1 MRKYFVFILL
11 FVMVLGLSHCA
22 KDPSFNPSGIEDKV
36 DGPTPYYLRVPTNF
50 PDYFLDRENRLTVEG
65 IALGKR
71 LFFDNILSK
80 NFNVSCG
87 SCHFQEN
94 AFSDPRMKSIGTNGT
109 PTTFHSMPLFNM
121 AWMNE
126 FFWDG
131 RAKSREEQA
140 LQPVTNPHEM
150 DLSWANAVTRLQN
163 HPEYPALFQAAFG
176 TGQIDSVLVAKALV
190 QYEMTLISASS
201 KFDDWLKGSYE
212 LSPLEAFGQAL
223 FNSERADCF
232 HCHGT
237 VLTTDNIFH
246 NNGLDDDANLKPGLY
261 NVTGNEADFGKFK
274 TPTLRNLVFTAPYMH
289 DGRFQT
295 IDEVIDFYSEGV
307 NNNRNVDVLME
318 FAFQGG
324 VRLDDF
330 EKKALKAFLLT
341 MTDSSFVKDPLHS
354 PTE

>member
-1 MRKYFVFILL
+1 MRKLGVFIVLL
-11 FVMVLGLSHCA
+11 VTVLCLSQCA
-22 KDPSFNPSGIEDKV
+22 KDPSFNQITFEDNLL
-36 DGPTPYYLRVPTNF
+36 GPTPYYLQVPTNF

-65 IALGKR
+65 ISLGKR

-87 SCHFQEN
+87 SCHFQEH
-94 AFSDPRMKSIGTNGT
+94 AFSDPRPRSIGTNGT

-131 RAKSREEQA
+131 RAKTREEQA

-150 DLSWANAVTRLQN
+150 DLSWSAAVDRLQL

-176 TGQIDSVLVAKALV
+176 TNVIDSMLVAKALV
-190 QYEMTLISASS
+190 QYEMTLVSASS
-201 KFDDWLKGSYE
+201 KFDEWLKGSYE
-212 LSPLEAFGQAL
+212 LTPLEAFGQAL
-223 FNSERADCF
+223 FNSERGDCF

-237 VLTTDNIFH
+237 VLTTDNAFH

-261 NVTGNEADFGKFK
+261 SVTGDEADFGKFK

-295 IDEVIDFYSEGV
+295 IDEVIDFYSDSV
-307 NNNRNVDVLME
+307 QNNRNVDVLME

-324 VRLDDF
+324 VRLDPF
-330 EKKALKAFLLT
+330 EKQALKAFLLT
-341 MTDSSFVKDPLHS
+341 MTDSSFIENPAHG
-354 PTE
+354 PME